1 MGMMIYLR
9 FTPRTRVF
17 GLDQISFYPVNQYG
31 RIKAVEATYFEGDF
45 NSTELDLHFE
55 GPLPSPPVTPDL
67 PRVGDPMIPQLPKI
81 ALGAGGL
88 LLVTGLSMMMI
99 RDRLPARGT
108 Q

>member
-1 MGMMIYLR
+1 MVELKRLR
-9 FTPRTRVF
+9 PLILR
-17 GLDQISFYPVNQYG
+17 
-31 RIKAVEATYFEGDF
+31 GDF

-88 LLVTGLSMMMI
+88 LLVAGLSMMMI
-99 RDRLPARGT
+99 RGRLPARGT